1 VTPQPGSLAV
11 EARASN
17 GGRPTA
23 ATVHLVEVER
33 ELGERLRRAA
43 IFLVIGCLGLVL
55 LPVPG
60 VHFFGVAVFVAGLAV
75 AVRRA
80 GPPIVVGGAE
90 GACPACG
97 HAAHWFAGA
106 GWRPVRWPLVTSCP
120 SCKVELR
127 LTPAP

>member
-1 VTPQPGSLAV
+1 MTAGPGSLTA
-11 EARASN
+11 EARAAN
-17 GGRPTA
+17 GGPPAA
-23 ATVHLVEVER
+23 ATVHLVER
-33 ELGERLRRAA
+33 GRGERLRRAA
-43 IFLVIGCLGLVL
+43 MFLVIGCVGLVL

-75 AVRRA
+75 AVQRA
-80 GPPIVVGGAE
+80 RTPIVVGGAE
-90 GACPACG
+90 GTCPACG
-97 HAAHWFAGA
+97 HAGRWFAGT

>member
-1 VTPQPGSLAV
+1 MTPGPGSLTA

-17 GGRPTA
+17 GGPPAA
-23 ATVHLVEVER
+23 ATVHLVER
-33 ELGERLRRAA
+33 GLGERVRRAA

-80 GPPIVVGGAE
+80 GTPIVVGGAE

-97 HAAHWFAGA
+97 HAGHWFAGA

>member
-1 VTPQPGSLAV
+1 VTPAPGGLAA
-11 EARASN
+11 EARAAN
-17 GGRPTA
+17 GGPPTA
-23 ATVHLVEVER
+23 ATVHLVER
-33 ELGERLRRAA
+33 GLGERLRRAA
-43 IFLVIGCLGLVL
+43 VFVLAGCLGLAL

-75 AVRRA
+75 AVQRA
-80 GPPIVVGGAE
+80 GTRIVVGGAE

-97 HAAHWFAGA
+97 HAGRWFAGA